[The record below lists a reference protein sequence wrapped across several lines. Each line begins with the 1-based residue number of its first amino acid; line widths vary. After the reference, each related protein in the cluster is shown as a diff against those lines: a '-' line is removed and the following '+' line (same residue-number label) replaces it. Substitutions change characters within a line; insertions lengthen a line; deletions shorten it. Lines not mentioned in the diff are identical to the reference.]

1 MKPEIVRRILYYFL
15 KNCRKKTICL
25 WEIEDHLRGDV
36 EYDDYAVVIND
47 MLKEG
52 ILSPI
57 KASGTTDKPIS
68 IPNSFRI
75 NKSYFNMAI
84 VDRIASYQLKANK
97 NINLQNYY
105 SLGEK
110 YWERDLPYIMKIN
123 SYLNSKGIPTGEYT
137 TSELSYRFVGN
148 EKWIDEEGG
157 KVILERIG
165 LWKRLN
171 INFMPDPLMIAVNR
185 NKILGETHMHL
196 IVENKSTFYALMDDI
211 ENTEFT
217 SLVYGAGWKITSGIS
232 VLEDQLRLGCEQNK
246 VFYFGDLDYE
256 GISIWNAVNEKR
268 EAFLAVDF
276 YKEFFKNHFSYGKHG
291 QIHNDEAV
299 KNFLNNFSVDYKDR
313 IMDMLKR
320 GGYYPQEGLE
330 KEKMRGIWRK
340 ISWT

>member
-105 SLGEK
+105 SLGEN
-110 YWERDLPYIMKIN
+110 IG
-123 SYLNSKGIPTGEYT
+123 KGI
-137 TSELSYRFVGN
+137 F
-148 EKWIDEEGG
+148 
-157 KVILERIG
+157 
-165 LWKRLN
+165 
-171 INFMPDPLMIAVNR
+171 
-185 NKILGETHMHL
+185 L
-196 IVENKSTFYALMDDI
+196 I
-211 ENTEFT
+211 
-217 SLVYGAGWKITSGIS
+217 
-232 VLEDQLRLGCEQNK
+232 
-246 VFYFGDLDYE
+246 
-256 GISIWNAVNEKR
+256 
-268 EAFLAVDF
+268 
-276 YKEFFKNHFSYGKHG
+276 
-291 QIHNDEAV
+291 
-299 KNFLNNFSVDYKDR
+299 
-313 IMDMLKR
+313 
-320 GGYYPQEGLE
+320 
-330 KEKMRGIWRK
+330 
-340 ISWT
+340 